1 MKLEGLRVVDLSWFL
16 PGPYLTMA
24 LADHGAEVIKVEP
37 PGEGDPGRR
46 IGPPDGRTGVFFRN
60 LNRGKKSLVLDL
72 KQATDKDVLLRLC
85 DTADVVVESFRPGVA
100 ARLGVGYEQVGA
112 RNPRVVYV
120 SISAFGQD
128 GPYRGRPAHDLAL
141 EALSGVLSLTLGDD
155 GRSAI
160 PGIPAADIVSALQG
174 LSGVLMA
181 LLRRATTGRGDY
193 LDIAMHDGLIAACA
207 NVVGPTF
214 ADDVQPM
221 VKQQR
226 TTGGAAFYRIY
237 DTRDGRQLVLAGQEE
252 KFVDALLRALER
264 PDLAAL
270 CARGPGPHQQPVA
283 NFLAETFRRRD
294 LADWLDWL
302 GEIDVCFAPVN
313 TLPEAFRDPNLLARG
328 MVLTD
333 GDGRR
338 HIAPAI
344 RFRDEPPCPNL
355 REPLHG
361 EHTEELLASLGMR
374 AVGRG

>member
-46 IGPPDGRTGVFFRN
+46 IGPPDGRTSVFFRN
-60 LNRGKKSLVLDL
+60 MNRGKKSLLLDL
-72 KQATDKDVLLRLC
+72 KQEADKEALLRLC

-100 ARLGVGYEQVGA
+100 ARLGVGYEQVA
-112 RNPRVVYV
+112 TRNPGVVYV

-128 GPYRGRPAHDLAL
+128 GPYRNRPAHDLAL
-141 EALSGVLSLTLGDD
+141 EAVSGVLSLTLGDN
-155 GRSAI
+155 GRPAI
-160 PGIPAADIVSALQG
+160 PGIPAADIISALQG

-181 LLRRATTGRGDY
+181 LLRRADTGRGDY
-193 LDIAMHDGLIAACA
+193 LDIAMHDTLIAACA

-214 ADDVQPM
+214 AEDRQPD
-221 VKQQR
+221 VKQER
-226 TTGGAAFYRIY
+226 TTGGSAFYRIY

-252 KFVDALLRALER
+252 KFVRSLLQALGR
-264 PDLAAL
+264 PDLEAL
-270 CARGPGPHQQPVA
+270 CAQGPGAHQQPLVD
-283 NFLAETFRRRD
+283 FLQETFRQQD
-294 LADWLDWL
+294 LKYWL
-302 GEIDVCFAPVN
+302 GWLGGLDVCFAPVN
-313 TLPEAFRDPNLLARG
+313 TLPEAFRDPNLLARR

-333 GDGRR
+333 ETGRR

-344 RFRDEPPCPNL
+344 RFRDEPPRPRL

-361 EHTEELLASLGMR
+361 EHTEELRASPANNSR
-374 AVGRG
+374 

>member
-1 MKLEGLRVVDLSWFL
+1 MKLEGLRVIDLSWFL

-60 LNRGKKSLVLDL
+60 LNRGKKSVVLDL
-72 KQATDKDVLLRLC
+72 KRDEDREALLRLC

-100 ARLGVGYEQVGA
+100 ARLGVGYEQVSQ
-112 RNPRVVYV
+112 RNPGVVYV

-141 EALSGVLSLTLGDD
+141 EAVSGVLSLTLGDD
-155 GRSAI
+155 DRPAI
-160 PGIPAADIVSALQG
+160 PGIPAADITSALQG

-181 LLRRATTGRGDY
+181 LLRRVSTGRGDY
-193 LDIAMHDGLIAACA
+193 LDIAMHDALVAACA

-214 ADDVQPM
+214 AEDRQPA
-221 VKQQR
+221 VKQER

-252 KFVDALLRALER
+252 KFVDTLLGALGRR
-264 PDLAAL
+264 DLAAL
-270 CARGPGPHQQPVA
+270 CARGPGPHQQPVIE
-283 NFLAETFRRRD
+283 FLQATFRQRD
-294 LADWLDWL
+294 LRDWLDWL
-302 GEIDVCFAPVN
+302 GGIDVCFAPVN

-328 MVLTD
+328 MVLVD
-333 GDGRR
+333 ADGRR

-344 RFRDEPPCPNL
+344 RFRDEPARPSL

-361 EHTEELLASLGMR
+361 EHTATLR
-374 AVGRG
+374 AALDTPA